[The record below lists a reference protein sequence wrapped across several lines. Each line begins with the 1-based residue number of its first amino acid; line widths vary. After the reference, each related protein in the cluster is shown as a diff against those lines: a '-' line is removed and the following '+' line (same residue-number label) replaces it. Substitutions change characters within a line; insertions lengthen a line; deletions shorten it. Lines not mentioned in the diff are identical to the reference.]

1 MPFTINDDAT
11 PPVFCR
17 CALLNTN
24 SSMASLVFVFS
35 LLPFVKE
42 YVLWCDELDEELSC
56 DRDTTKRKWN
66 LVRAM
71 FCCQGD
77 ELTRKTIAWECQLQ
91 MVAADS
97 TRR

>member
-42 YVLWCDELDEELSC
+42 YVLWCDELDEELSSVIGTQQNVNGISC
-56 DRDTTKRKWN
+56 VQCFAVKATN
-66 LVRAM
+66 
-71 FCCQGD
+71 
-77 ELTRKTIAWECQLQ
+77 
-91 MVAADS
+91 
-97 TRR
+97 